1 MLPKRETLA
10 PMLTAVGFRSGGAR
24 RSDELGVCHAEG
36 WCMFADRRLNWQR
49 WECRKV

>member
-36 WCMFADRRLNWQR
+36 WCMVADRRLNWRR